1 MAPVDTKQKYRK
13 LYLSKKC
20 RMKIN
25 NATLRYLKCTL
36 FQRVLD
42 QAILSDAITTVY
54 IICYQLLSYAKN
66 TILANF
72 VEVLLRLFCDITG
85 CCFRDTQGHLCN
97 NLGNPHVFHELAILS
112 NWGICPPNTI

>member
-1 MAPVDTKQKYRK
+1 
-13 LYLSKKC
+13 
-20 RMKIN
+20 MKIN

-72 VEVLLRLFCDITG
+72 VEMLLRLFCDITV
-85 CCFRDTQGHLCN
+85 CYR
-97 NLGNPHVFHELAILS
+97 NLWIQKDILRES
-112 NWGICPPNTI
+112 GQILLLYFAFCKQ

>member
-72 VEVLLRLFCDITG
+72 VEMLLRLFCDITG
-85 CCFRDTQGHLCN
+85 CYR
-97 NLGNPHVFHELAILS
+97 NLWRVSKEILENRVKS
-112 NWGICPPNTI
+112 CYFTLPFANSRCPLTTA